1 MKETRSVSLPV
12 VGGATRGAGGGKDIR
27 NRRGV
32 EKVREIEVSNIRP
45 FVELLNAIRGYT
57 KINIITLGKGGG
69 GVRQMMTLW

>member
-32 EKVREIEVSNIRP
+32 EKVREIEVSSVCS
-45 FVELLNAIRGYT
+45 FVELLNANRG
-57 KINIITLGKGGG
+57 
-69 GVRQMMTLW
+69 